1 MRTAAANQGSALHA
15 VSAYMERLPGLKPFD
30 AILFDFDG
38 VLIDSE
44 PLHCLCWADVL
55 KPLGVTLEW
64 EFYRDHCIGIDDREM
79 LRMMAT
85 QSDPPRD
92 WHELWA
98 QYPAKKELF
107 RDRTI
112 SASPFDPA
120 LDHFLATLNGQYKM
134 AVVSSS
140 ARAEIEPLLE
150 AGGLRRYF
158 ETMVCGNEAGAHK
171 PAPEPYL
178 MAARLLDAS
187 RPLVVEDSAAGIASG
202 RAAGF
207 EVLAVQSPAEVPELV
222 RRRMAMAE
230 ALGDHS

>member
-1 MRTAAANQGSALHA
+1 MDGSTKQGEKDAAGE
-15 VSAYMERLPGLKPFD
+15 VSQLTPFD

-44 PLHCLCWADVL
+44 PLHCRCWADVL
-55 KPLGVTLEW
+55 KPLGVTLDW
-64 EFYRDHCIGIDDREM
+64 DFYRDHCIGIDDREM

-92 WHELWA
+92 WQELWG

-107 RDRTI
+107 RERTM
-112 SASPFDPA
+112 SAPPFDPA
-120 LDHFLATLNGQYKM
+120 LDGFLATLHGRYKM

-158 ETMVCGNEAGAHK
+158 ETMVCDKEAGAHK
-171 PAPEPYL
+171 TAPEPYL
-178 MAARLLDAS
+178 MAARLLAANN
-187 RPLVVEDSAAGIASG
+187 PLVVEDSPAGIASG

-207 EVLAVQSPAEVPELV
+207 EVLAVRSPAEVPELV
-222 RRRMAMAE
+222 RQR
-230 ALGDHS
+230 LNG

>member
-1 MRTAAANQGSALHA
+1 MT
-15 VSAYMERLPGLKPFD
+15 PFD

-55 KPLGVTLEW
+55 EPLGLTLEW

-85 QSDPPRD
+85 QANPPRD
-92 WHELWA
+92 WQELWA

-107 RDRTI
+107 RRRTLD
-112 SASPFDPA
+112 APPFHPA
-120 LDHFLATLNGQYKM
+120 LESLLIELNGKYRM

-150 AGGLRRYF
+150 AGGLRRFF
-158 ETMVCGNEAGAHK
+158 EVMVCDKEAGAHK

-178 MAARLLDAS
+178 MAARLLGV
-187 RPLVVEDSAAGIASG
+187 RNPLVVEDSPAGIASG

-207 EVLAVQSPAEVPELV
+207 EVLAVRNPGEVPELV
-222 RRRMAMAE
+222 RQRLDAAE
-230 ALGDHS
+230 AAADAG

>member
-1 MRTAAANQGSALHA
+1 MT
-15 VSAYMERLPGLKPFD
+15 PFD

-55 KPLGVTLEW
+55 EPLGLTLEW

-85 QSDPPRD
+85 QANPPRD
-92 WHELWA
+92 WQELWA

-107 RDRTI
+107 RHRTLD
-112 SASPFDPA
+112 APPFHPA
-120 LDHFLATLNGQYKM
+120 LEKLLMELNGKYRM

-150 AGGLRRYF
+150 AGGLRRFF
-158 ETMVCGNEAGAHK
+158 EVMVCDKEAGAHK

-178 MAARLLDAS
+178 MAARLLGV
-187 RPLVVEDSAAGIASG
+187 RNPLVVEDSPAGIASG

-207 EVLAVQSPAEVPELV
+207 EVLAVRNPGEVPELV
-222 RRRMAMAE
+222 RQRLDAAE
-230 ALGDHS
+230 AAADAG